1 MADVRQ
7 RARPGG
13 PQPEQPQRSLPDHVT
28 TPLLTL
34 ITARS
39 MDEDYAHVA
48 QKRAAAGES
57 PVARARPHVL
67 SLAAVAVLGVMAA
80 VVAVQTDRE
89 AGVNELSRAALVERI
104 ELRSDRL
111 ADLQRDVAR
120 ITRANQDVA
129 SNSTTVQGQLDG
141 IGARVDRAELNTGF
155 AAVRGPGLRITV
167 DNRPGVD
174 VNNEIRDEDLAT
186 LVDGLWAAGAEAVA
200 INDQRVNALGG
211 IRNTGRAVHV
221 NGRPV
226 LAPYVVSAI
235 GDPRTL
241 EARLLQS
248 SQGQAWFV
256 LVNGLDLDYRA
267 ENVDDIR
274 LPAAPMRPLRDVIEL
289 DADPEGIVKGEGSAP

>member
-1 MADVRQ
+1 
-7 RARPGG
+7 
-13 PQPEQPQRSLPDHVT
+13 
-28 TPLLTL
+28 
-34 ITARS
+34 
-39 MDEDYAHVA
+39 
-48 QKRAAAGES
+48 
-57 PVARARPHVL
+57 
-67 SLAAVAVLGVMAA
+67 MAA
-80 VVAVQTDRE
+80 VVAAQTDRE
-89 AGVNELSRAALVERI
+89 AEVNELSRAALIERI
-104 ELRSDRL
+104 ELQSDRL
-111 ADLQRDVAR
+111 ADLQRDVAQ

-129 SNSTTVQGQLDG
+129 SSSTTVQGQLDR
-141 IGARVDRAELNTGF
+141 IRARVNRAELNTGF
-155 AAVRGPGLRITV
+155 AAVHGPGLRITV

-221 NGRPV
+221 NGRPI

-241 EARLLQS
+241 QARLLQS

-256 LVNGLDLDYRA
+256 LVNGLDLVYGA

-274 LPAAPMRPLRDVIEL
+274 LPAAPTRPLRDVIEL
-289 DADPEGIVKGEGSAP
+289 DADPDGIAEGEGSAP

>member
-1 MADVRQ
+1 MVETRE
-7 RARPGG
+7 RAL
-13 PQPEQPQRSLPDHVT
+13 PEHVT

-48 QKRAAAGES
+48 QKRAKAGQ
-57 PVARARPHVL
+57 PPAPATRPHWASIV
-67 SLAAVAVLGVMAA
+67 AVAVLGVMAA
-80 VVAVQTDRE
+80 VVAAQTDRE
-89 AGVNELSRAALVERI
+89 AEVNELSRDALVDRI
-104 ELRSDRL
+104 ELQSDRL
-111 ADLQRDVAR
+111 GDLQRAVADL
-120 ITRANQDVA
+120 TRANRDVA
-129 SNSTTVQGQLDG
+129 SSSTTLQGQLDG
-141 IGARVDRAELNTGF
+141 IAARVDRAELTTGF
-155 AAVRGPGLRITV
+155 AAVHGPGVRITV

-200 INDQRVNALGG
+200 INDQRINALGG

-235 GDPRTL
+235 GDDRSL
-241 EARLLQS
+241 QARLLQT
-248 SQGQAWFV
+248 SQGAAWFL
-256 LVNGLDLDYRA
+256 LVNGLDLVYSA

-274 LPAAPMRPLRDVIEL
+274 LPAAPERALRDVIEL
-289 DADPEGIVKGEGSAP
+289 SSDPEGITDGEGSAP